1 VILEMA
7 NKSKNANKGKN
18 RRLATK
24 TGMSVI
30 PAQPPHMCIKFR
42 YSARGTLTEA
52 AAGTGTTYTYR
63 INSLWD
69 PNLTGVGAQPVGLDQ
84 WATLFERA
92 VVLSA
97 DVRVD
102 FVNVSASNAP
112 CRVGFW
118 PAIGLSSIPADNDAW
133 PSQRN
138 ARSALMGG
146 SGKTVTTLKAH
157 YDIAKVMDIPRSKLI
172 IDDGY
177 DEDLTSGG
185 AVSGI
190 FQALLNIYVSGI
202 SAVASTSYQINIDYV
217 AYMTQPQS
225 LNTS

>member
-1 VILEMA
+1 MTA
-7 NKSKNANKGKN
+7 SKKNGGKGKARGSSN
-18 RRLATK
+18 KATRF
-24 TGMSVI
+24 TVI

-42 YSARGTLTEA
+42 YTARGTLTEA

-63 INSLWD
+63 LNSLWD

-138 ARSALMGG
+138 AKSALMGG
-146 SGKTVTTLKAH
+146 SGKTVSTLKAH
-157 YDIAKVMDIPRSKLI
+157 YDIARVMDIPRSKLI

-177 DEDLTSGG
+177 DEDITGGG
-185 AVSGI
+185 AVAGI
-190 FQALLNIYVSGI
+190 FQALLNVYVAGI

>member
-1 VILEMA
+1 M
-7 NKSKNANKGKN
+7 
-18 RRLATK
+18 
-24 TGMSVI
+24 
-30 PAQPPHMCIKFR
+30 HIKFR

-52 AAGTGTTYTYR
+52 AAGVGTTYTYR
-63 INSLWD
+63 LNSLWD

-97 DVRVD
+97 NVCVD
-102 FVNVSASNAP
+102 FVNVSASNAA

-118 PAIGLSSIPADNDAW
+118 PAIGLSTIPADNDAW
-133 PSQRN
+133 PSQRG

-146 SGKTVTTLKAH
+146 SGKTVVTMKAR
-157 YDIAKVMDIPRSKLI
+157 YDVARIMNVPRSKLI

-177 DEDLTSGG
+177 DEDITGGG

-190 FQALLNIYVSGI
+190 FQALLNLYVSGI
-202 SAVASTSYQINIDYV
+202 GAVASTSYQIKIEYL
-217 AYMTQPQS
+217 AFLTQPQT
-225 LNTS
+225 LNVS